1 MHLNLI
7 VLSSVVKGYGRRWLW
22 SEQHYTMYWQALGDL
37 VGGRGVI
44 KISMTGELLYKLLYV
59 LVGIPSKGGGFIC
72 VTPPPPDGLHSL
84 TAFFNSANIWALW
97 CWSLVASPRVLS
109 ILRRFA
115 LCCSSAIVGVWVF
128 EIVGNGHWQKC
139 CGSTGGG
146 LESLACDRVIG
157 SVTRKN

>member
-44 KISMTGELLYKLLYV
+44 KISMTGKLLYKLLCPRWHPLEGWGVY
-59 LVGIPSKGGGFIC
+59 LRD
-72 VTPPPPDGLHSL
+72 PPPPDGLHSL

-128 EIVGNGHWQKC
+128 EIVGNRHWQKC
-139 CGSTGGG
+139 CDSTGGG
-146 LESLACDRVIG
+146 LESLACERVTG

>member
-37 VGGRGVI
+37 VGGRRVI
-44 KISMTGELLYKLLYV
+44 KISMTGDCCINSSMSSLASPRR
-59 LVGIPSKGGGFIC
+59 VGGLFAW
-72 VTPPPPDGLHSL
+72 PPPPPMVCIRLP
-84 TAFFNSANIWALW
+84 FFNSANIWALW

-109 ILRRFA
+109 IVRRFA